1 MGCSLKSS
9 STSKKSSP
17 AISNE
22 IQFPRVKSSP
32 ILFHNTSNLYD
43 DYATIKYLGSGAF
56 SEVMLCLH
64 RPSNKYR
71 ALKIIKKALIDNSY
85 FYTKSE
91 LKEAKIMKILDH
103 PHIIKYF
110 ECFEDLNCVYVSME
124 YCQGGDLYSEI
135 KKISRFNEE
144 TSAEIMVQLLSA
156 VQYLHEKNIVHR
168 DLKLQN
174 ILLATSLNNIDLKIA
189 DFGSAC
195 WLLGNFKAR
204 GYFGTPA
211 FQAPEVMKG
220 FYDEKV
226 DIWSCGVI
234 LYALL
239 QGKILY
245 QEEDIENL
253 NNQFLDFSIDHSD
266 FYDKTLLIDFIK
278 HLIRIDPQERY
289 TAKDAL
295 GHPWIQ
301 QHINKTFGLS
311 STETRTFDINV

>member
-9 STSKKSSP
+9 SSSKKKLLGITN
-17 AISNE
+17 IS
-22 IQFPRVKSSP
+22 QFPRVKSSP
-32 ILFHNTSNLYD
+32 LLFHKTSSLYD

-64 RPSNKYR
+64 RPSNEHR
-71 ALKIIKKALIDNSY
+71 ALKIIKKALIENSH

-135 KKISRFNEE
+135 KKVNKFNEE

-174 ILLATSLNNIDLKIA
+174 LLLGQNSNNIDVKIA

-195 WLLGNFKAR
+195 WLSGNFKAF

-245 QEEDIENL
+245 HEEDIANL
-253 NNQFLDFSIDHSD
+253 NNQVLDFSIDHSD
-266 FYDKTLLIDFIK
+266 FYDKGLIIDFIK
-278 HLIRIDPQERY
+278 HLIRIDPKERY
-289 TAKDAL
+289 SAKDAL
-295 GHPWIQ
+295 NHPWIQ
-301 QHINKTFGLS
+301 QHVNKTFGLL
-311 STETRTFDINV
+311 STETRTFAY